1 MEGVVPNAK
10 QLEAWLELHT
20 DKQNLLEG
28 VVLDAKQLEAWPE
41 LLRDEKQ
48 NPEKGEML
56 AKSV

>member
-1 MEGVVPNAK
+1 MPNAK